1 MHHGP
6 CRSELEGDAPAEEES
21 GRDIMAAFKVA
32 AFEFAEP
39 NAAPTAA
46 LPSGPA
52 SRQDAESFWKG
63 LLGQGFSDLELAR
76 MAELGKGRR
85 ERKQA
90 RPSLLVLDPTVTPMP
105 GVRLGWPAGLGVH
118 RPRARAG
125 AWWARAQAGK
135 LPFSS
140 SNHDLSHYP
149 NLSYS
154 AIPDTSLRHVQF
166 CLVKIRNCKCR
177 QVPAQIRA
185 GGHWLC
191 SSLC

>member
-21 GRDIMAAFKVA
+21 GKDIMAAFKVA

-63 LLGQGFSDLELAR
+63 LLGQGFSDLELTR

-90 RPSLLVLDPTVTPMP
+90 RPSLLVQNPSVTPMP
-105 GVRLGWPAGLGVH
+105 GVRLEWPAGLGFH
-118 RPRARAG
+118 RPRACAG
-125 AWWARAQAGK
+125 AGWRERRQACGHFPRVTVTH
-135 LPFSS
+135 L
-140 SNHDLSHYP
+140 
-149 NLSYS
+149 NLSPS
-154 AIPDTSLRHVQF
+154 AIPGTSLRHAQC
-166 CLVKIRNCKCR
+166 CLVEIRKCR
-177 QVPAQIRA
+177 PVPAR
-185 GGHWLC
+185 L
-191 SSLC
+191 